1 MKLARKLQG
10 VKKMANTLEKRDT
23 NRSIFPSLSRFF
35 PELRAWSVGFDK
47 DWQMLE
53 DLEDSMIRATPSY
66 PPYNIKKVN
75 DNKYEIE
82 MAVAGFSK
90 DNLKVEVKN
99 NQLIVEGNKESKEEG
114 ADVDYVYKG
123 IASKHFRQ
131 MFALADHLKV
141 KSSEFKDGM
150 LKIKLEGE
158 MPEHDKSQVIEIH

>member
-1 MKLARKLQG
+1 
-10 VKKMANTLEKRDT
+10 MASTIEKRDSS
-23 NRSIFPSLSRFF
+23 RSIFPSLSRFF

-47 DWQMLE
+47 EWEMLE
-53 DLEDSMIRATPSY
+53 DLEDSMIRATSSY

-99 NQLIVEGNKESKEEG
+99 NQLIVEGNKESKEES

-123 IASKHFRQ
+123 IASRHFRQ
-131 MFALADHLKV
+131 TFALADHLKV

>member
-1 MKLARKLQG
+1 
-10 VKKMANTLEKRDT
+10 MASTIEKRDSS
-23 NRSIFPSLSRFF
+23 RSIFPSLSRFF

-47 DWQMLE
+47 EWEMLE

-99 NQLIVEGNKESKEEG
+99 NQLIVEGNKESKEESS
-114 ADVDYVYKG
+114 DVDYVYKG
-123 IASKHFRQ
+123 IASRHFRQ
-131 MFALADHLKV
+131 TFALADHLKV